1 MVFWYKKMNVIG
13 VQLVLLFF
21 AFIMGYYLFLNWKKG
36 DISGKSFSSW
46 VFIWLVFGI
55 LAIFPKLLEPLIEEL
70 FIVRVMDLGVIV
82 ALMIITFLTLENNIK
97 IMKLERNTEKLVRKL
112 AVKSVKRKKDISNGS

>member
-1 MVFWYKKMNVIG
+1 MNVIG